1 MTTDELLDQQK
12 PQRFPLGLDW
22 WAVLAALALA
32 VVVKLGFI
40 HKVPW

>member
-1 MTTDELLDQQK
+1 MTTNELLDQQRPK
-12 PQRFPLGLDW
+12 TFHLGLDW

-32 VVVKLGFI
+32 LVVKLGVI